1 MNKAETTQTKQIIWI
16 NPQMITGA
24 EFKKTLTPI
33 LRYMVGILGYLYPR

>member
-24 EFKKTLTPI
+24 EFKKR
-33 LRYMVGILGYLYPR
+33 LRQF